1 MRRYRSASTNP
12 NQLGFDFGE
21 PNLVR
26 QCGAFREGDT
36 LAAQYYLDDEDI
48 ARKFG
53 HVVPST
59 LADLIDIAVA
69 VHMAD
74 RLAPRRCGNS
84 QLAWWRR
91 DLHVTVPVRRLCLWS
106 SVEIQNALL
115 ETLRFLTDDDW
126 SIKFSSR
133 LESGRVSETQHFLFA
148 EPFECPINVG
158 LYSGGLDSLA
168 GTAAAL
174 GSDSAS
180 HFVCVSG
187 VPNHRQGIKQRLQ
200 VKRLNSLSSGRVTH
214 VQVPCWLQSA
224 NELAQDPS
232 RRTRGFLFLLL
243 GAVTAL
249 FARVPR
255 LFVYENGVGAI
266 NLPYQRDQIGI
277 PNSRGVHPRT
287 LRLVSNFISLVTRK
301 RFEILNPAVLKTKAE
316 MCGNPYFAKLS
327 DLIAETF
334 SCDGYP
340 VRRRGKPQCGVCTS
354 CLLRRVALENAGVAP
369 FDTTGYLHDV
379 RSETFQ
385 STRQRLQ
392 GLSAMD
398 WQVERLLTCFR
409 TSDPWADLRREFPDL
424 HIVQEELAGSS
435 GNLAGQRV
443 RESLMRLFKRHCEEW
458 RAFQPR
464 DWMRSIGKAA

>member
-1 MRRYRSASTNP
+1 MRRSRSASTNP

-36 LAAQYYLDDEDI
+36 LAAQCYLDDEDI

-84 QLAWWRR
+84 ELAWWRR
-91 DLHVTVPVRRLCLWS
+91 DLHVTVPVRRLRLWS

-148 EPFECPINVG
+148 EPFEGPINVG

-174 GSDSAS
+174 GSDSVS

-187 VPNHRQGIKQRLQ
+187 VPNHRQEQKQRLQ
-200 VKRLNSLSSGRVTH
+200 VKRLKGLSSGRVTH
-214 VQVPCWLQSA
+214 VRVPCWLQSA

-249 FARVPR
+249 SARVPR

-266 NLPYQRDQIGI
+266 NLPCQRDQIGI

-316 MCGNPYFAKLS
+316 MCGSPYFARLN

-340 VRRRGKPQCGVCTS
+340 IRRRGKPQCGVCTS
-354 CLLRRVALENAGVAP
+354 CLLRRVALENAGVAA

-385 STRQRLQ
+385 ATRKRLQ
-392 GLSAMD
+392 GLLAMD
-398 WQVERLLTCFR
+398 WQVERLLACFR
-409 TSDPWADLRREFPDL
+409 TSDPWADLLREFPDL
-424 HIVQEELAGSS
+424 HIVQEELAGS
-435 GNLAGQRV
+435 GNLAKQRV

-464 DWMRSIGKAA
+464 DWMRSIGEAA

>member
-1 MRRYRSASTNP
+1 MSRYRSASTNP

-53 HVVPST
+53 HLVPST

-74 RLAPRRCGNS
+74 RLAPRRCRNS
-84 QLAWWRR
+84 ELAWWRR
-91 DLHVTVPVRRLCLWS
+91 DLHVTVPVRRLGLWS

-148 EPFECPINVG
+148 ERFEGPTNLG

-174 GSDSAS
+174 GSDSVS
-180 HFVCVSG
+180 DFVCVSG
-187 VPNHRQGIKQRLQ
+187 VPNHRQGLQQRLQ
-200 VKRLNSLSSGRVTH
+200 VEGLNRLNSGRVTH
-214 VQVPCWLQSA
+214 VRVPCWLQSA
-224 NELAQDPS
+224 NELAQDAS

-249 FARVPR
+249 SARVLSLRSHQSSIPTRPDRYPEFPR
-255 LFVYENGVGAI
+255 RPPEDFASSEQFHFTG
-266 NLPYQRDQIGI
+266 
-277 PNSRGVHPRT
+277 HWKT
-287 LRLVSNFISLVTRK
+287 LRDIESR
-301 RFEILNPAVLKTKAE
+301 
-316 MCGNPYFAKLS
+316 C
-327 DLIAETF
+327 
-334 SCDGYP
+334 
-340 VRRRGKPQCGVCTS
+340 PQDEG
-354 CLLRRVALENAGVAP
+354 
-369 FDTTGYLHDV
+369 
-379 RSETFQ
+379 
-385 STRQRLQ
+385 
-392 GLSAMD
+392 
-398 WQVERLLTCFR
+398 
-409 TSDPWADLRREFPDL
+409 
-424 HIVQEELAGSS
+424 
-435 GNLAGQRV
+435 
-443 RESLMRLFKRHCEEW
+443 
-458 RAFQPR
+458 
-464 DWMRSIGKAA
+464 